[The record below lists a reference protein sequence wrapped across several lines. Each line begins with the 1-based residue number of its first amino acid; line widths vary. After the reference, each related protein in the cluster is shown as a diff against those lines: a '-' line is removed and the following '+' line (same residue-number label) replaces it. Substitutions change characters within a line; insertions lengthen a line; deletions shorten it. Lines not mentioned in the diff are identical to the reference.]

1 MIGIFDSGFGGLSTL
16 KELMHLLP
24 EHDYIYFG
32 DNARAP
38 YGSRSSEMVQRFTEQ
53 GVDFLFSQG
62 AKIVLIACN
71 TASSDALRHLQH
83 KYDGQKKVLGVLIPA
98 VEKALQAS
106 RYGRIG
112 LIATQGTVDAKNFEK
127 EGEKRAS
134 SHYIPKE
141 KKSLTHPLIIPKA
154 CPLLVPLI
162 EEGWIKKPETT
173 MIVKKYLRSLKSY
186 NIDTLILGCT
196 HYPLLE
202 KTIQKKMGKNCTL
215 INSGKAQAE
224 QFVEYLS
231 RHPEISDSLSTEKKL
246 HLFTSGCS
254 KKFKRLGQKFLGRG
268 IGNVEQ
274 FQPFVG
280 GE

>member
-16 KELMHLLP
+16 KELIHLLP
-24 EHDYIYFG
+24 EHYYIYFG

-38 YGSRSSEMVQRFTEQ
+38 YGSRSTEMIRRFTEQ

-62 AKIVLIACN
+62 AHIVLIACN
-71 TASSDALRHLQH
+71 TASSDALQYLQH
-83 KYDGQKKVLGVLIPA
+83 KYNGKKKVLGVLIPA
-98 VEKALQAS
+98 VEQALQKS

-112 LIATQGTVDAKNFEK
+112 LIATQSTVDAQNFEK
-127 EGEKRAS
+127 EAEKRTS
-134 SHYIPKE
+134 TYYMPQE
-141 KKSLTHPLIIPKA
+141 KKALKDPILISKA

-173 MIVKKYLRSLKSY
+173 MIIKKYLLSLKFH

-196 HYPLLE
+196 HYPLLQ
-202 KTIQKKMGKNCTL
+202 KTIQKKMGKNCIL

-224 QFVEYLS
+224 QFLEYLS
-231 RHPEISDSLSTEKKL
+231 RHSDISQSLSQTKTL
-246 HLFTSGCS
+246 QLFTSGCPE
-254 KKFKRLGQKFLGRG
+254 KFKRLGQKFLGRG
-268 IGNVEQ
+268 IGKVER